1 MAVGLKAAAP
11 KQTWIFAADMTSPL
25 LRPISP
31 EDSVILIRLD
41 YLWRDTFR
49 ACLCFAVFICLF
61 ISRSV
66 LKPGF
71 LPRVALILMKQTIS

>member
-1 MAVGLKAAAP
+1 MAVDLKATAP
-11 KQTWIFAADMTSPL
+11 KQTWIFAADMTNPL

-31 EDSVILIRLD
+31 EDSIIVIQAD

-61 ISRSV
+61 IFCSE

-71 LPRVALILMKQTIS
+71 LPRVTLIVMKQTVS